1 MPAAVCLFTVAT
13 AEFSTRVLMA
23 NAVPQLGDVLSF
35 QAAVVRSGVMTAV
48 VVQLPARA
56 ATVDPALMATAAGVA
71 HVYPTAPQTR
81 SAALPTDV
89 VVGAALDRARSPNS
103 A

>member
-23 NAVPQLGDVLSF
+23 NAVPQLGDALSLP
-35 QAAVVRSGVMTAV
+35 AAVVRSGAMTAV

-56 ATVDPALMATAAGVA
+56 ATVDPALMATAAGGGPL
-71 HVYPTAPQTR
+71 YPTSPPTPQAPPPPALR
-81 SAALPTDV
+81 VASAFAP
-89 VVGAALDRARSPNS
+89 S
-103 A
+103 